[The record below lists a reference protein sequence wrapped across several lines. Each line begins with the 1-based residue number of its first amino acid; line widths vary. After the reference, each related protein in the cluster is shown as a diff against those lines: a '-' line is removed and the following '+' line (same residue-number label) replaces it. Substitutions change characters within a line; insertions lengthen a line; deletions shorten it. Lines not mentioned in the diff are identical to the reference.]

1 LILLTEIKHKRMT
14 RRRKRQ
20 KDKYSNS
27 AAIRAYFHWQ
37 KMVVGIKL
45 NLMPFSAYYQRQFRN
60 SRRKPTRRKTPTIPG
75 DTNKPFIWHSAAVFD
90 TRM

>member
-1 LILLTEIKHKRMT
+1 MT

-20 KDKYSNS
+20 KDKYSSS

-60 SRRKPTRRKTPTIPG
+60 SRRKPTRRKPP
-75 DTNKPFIWHSAAVFD
+75 PFQVTQTSPLFGILLQFL
-90 TRM
+90 TREC